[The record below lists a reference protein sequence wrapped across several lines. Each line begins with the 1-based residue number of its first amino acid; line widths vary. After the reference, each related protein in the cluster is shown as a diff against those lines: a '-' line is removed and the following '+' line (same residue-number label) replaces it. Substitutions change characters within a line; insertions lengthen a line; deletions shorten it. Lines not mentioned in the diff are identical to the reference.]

1 MAVTEETE
9 AGRSG
14 LSALQIY
21 VALLGLAL
29 VAILIATW
37 AQGPGTGTSV
47 IEWVTFTALFAVCE
61 FIDIFFHHERGRL
74 SQTPNVSVLIPMLV
88 SLSLAEVVWAVTVA
102 VAVVSA
108 IHWREGVL
116 KFVFNVAQYACA
128 AAVAAVISGVIGT
141 GGSFDIRDAVAAAVA
156 VTVFE
161 ALTHSFVAGA
171 ISLAEGR
178 SFVGLL
184 QTVIPMALPYLAG
197 NTLVG
202 LVLAAAYDGAA
213 WTLALFPLML
223 LVVSMTSRAVLR
235 QSTERERLE
244 HLHSATRT
252 LAAGWNLD
260 TALAG
265 FLRGVIEITSAA
277 EAHVLVKTNKGLMW
291 SGVRGDRDIARMESL
306 HQGGLCDVLNVVAK
320 ARSSIVID
328 EDDTGKNKS
337 LPAKVGVRSLVAA
350 PLLEDENVVG
360 CLIVCDRIGADEFG
374 APDAQ
379 FLEALADE
387 LVITL
392 DSYRL
397 FAEVAEERERFRRIF
412 DGSKEG
418 ICLVGT
424 DGVVR
429 AWNPALSRI
438 SGYNERETVGRVFWD
453 VVALRNEDQA
463 TLKGV
468 ESIRGLAN
476 REVELVRRDGTSRWI
491 ALSPGPLQSGEEA
504 GWVVIVRDIT
514 AEHEVEMAKSDF
526 LSTVSHEFRTPLTGI
541 KGALDVLHS
550 QAALPQGTDRIIG
563 VARWGTQRLERLIM
577 SLLAVSEMETEKIPV
592 KTEEFELEDLVHE
605 RIESVLGDHSDVEVE
620 VHDDEV
626 IVRGDRQRLTQAID
640 HLFDNAKKF
649 GGATGRISIELAK
662 ADGHAQVSISDDG
675 PGIPKEDQERIFDR
689 FVRLGDLMTRTSEG
703 AGVGLFI
710 AKRSIEAMGGS
721 IWVESEPG
729 QGATFRATLPLAA
742 IDLTEDS
749 EDTRLGRASSR

>member
-1 MAVTEETE
+1 MAVSEETT
-9 AGRSG
+9 GRHG
-14 LSALQIY
+14 LTALEVY
-21 VALLGLAL
+21 VAVLGLAMVAVL
-29 VAILIATW
+29 VA
-37 AQGPGTGTSV
+37 TGFLVEGFGKS
-47 IEWVTFTALFAVCE
+47 IFQWVAFTVLFAISESV
-61 FIDIFFHHERGRL
+61 DTFFHHERGRQSL
-74 SQTPNVSVLIPMLV
+74 NPSVSVLLPMIV
-88 SLSLAEVVWAVTVA
+88 SLSLPELVWGVAIA

-108 IHWREGVL
+108 MHWREGAL
-116 KFVFNVAQYACA
+116 KFVFNVSQYACA
-128 AAVAAVISGVIGT
+128 TAVAGGIWQVLGSSGAFGIRDAAVAAL
-141 GGSFDIRDAVAAAVA
+141 AVLA
-156 VTVFE
+156 FE
-161 ALTHSFVAGA
+161 GLTHLFVARA
-171 ISLAEGR
+171 ISFAEER
-178 SFVGLL
+178 SFSELL
-184 QTVIPMALPYLAG
+184 RTITPMALPYFAG
-197 NTLVG
+197 NILIG
-202 LVLAAAYDGAA
+202 LVLAAAYEGAR
-213 WTLALFPLML
+213 WTLALFPLLL
-223 LVVSMTSRAVLR
+223 LVVYMSSRAVLR
-235 QSTERERLE
+235 QSRETERLE
-244 HLHSATRT
+244 HLHAATRT
-252 LAAGWNLD
+252 LAAGWNLE

-265 FLRGVIEITSAA
+265 FLRGVIEIVSAA
-277 EAHVLVKTNKGLMW
+277 EAHVLVKTNKGLVW
-291 SGVRGDRDIARMESL
+291 SGVRGDRDIARMQPL
-306 HQGGLCDVLNVVAK
+306 QGGGLCDVLDVVA
-320 ARSSIVID
+320 RGSVVIG
-328 EDDTGKNKS
+328 EDDTGRDS
-337 LPAKVGVRSLVAA
+337 ALPATIGVRSLVAA
-350 PLLEDENVVG
+350 PLLEDEDLVG
-360 CLIVCDRIGADEFG
+360 CLLVGDRMGADAFG
-374 APDAQ
+374 PSDAQ

-429 AWNPALSRI
+429 AWNPALARI
-438 SGYNERETVGRVFWD
+438 SGYDERETVGRVFWD
-453 VVALRNEDQA
+453 VVVLRDHDQA
-463 TLKGV
+463 TLEGV
-468 ESIRGLAN
+468 DSIRSLAN

-491 ALSPGPLQSGEEA
+491 ALSPGPLQSGQEA

-592 KTEEFELEDLVHE
+592 KTEDFELEDLIHE
-605 RIESVLGDHSDVEVE
+605 RIESVLGDHSDVDVE
-620 VHDDEV
+620 VYDDDV
-626 IVRGDRQRLTQAID
+626 VVCGDRQRLTQAID

-649 GGATGRISIELAK
+649 GGASGRISIELGK
-662 ADGHAQVSISDDG
+662 ADGHAQMSISDDG

-729 QGATFRATLPLAA
+729 RGATFRATLPLAA
-742 IDLTEDS
+742 IDLTEEGEDS
-749 EDTRLGRASSR
+749 RLGRAPSR

>member
-1 MAVTEETE
+1 MAVSEETS
-9 AGRSG
+9 GRGG
-14 LSALQIY
+14 LNALEIY
-21 VALLGLAL
+21 VAVLGLAL
-29 VAILIATW
+29 FAILVATGFL
-37 AQGPGTGTSV
+37 AEGFGTS
-47 IEWVTFTALFAVCE
+47 ILQWIAFTALFAISESV
-61 FIDIFFHHERGRL
+61 DTFFHHERGRQSL
-74 SQTPNVSVLIPMLV
+74 NPSVSVLLPMIV
-88 SLSLAEVVWAVTVA
+88 SLSLPEVVWGVAIA

-108 IHWREGVL
+108 MHWREGAL
-116 KFVFNVAQYACA
+116 KFVFNVSQYVCATAIA
-128 AAVAAVISGVIGT
+128 AAIWQAF
-141 GGSFDIRDAVAAAVA
+141 GSPGAFGIRDAVVAAIAVL
-156 VTVFE
+156 VFE
-161 ALTHSFVAGA
+161 GLTHLFVARA
-171 ISLAEGR
+171 ISFAEER
-178 SFVGLL
+178 SFAELL
-184 QTVIPMALPYLAG
+184 RTITPMALPYFGG
-197 NTLVG
+197 NILIG
-202 LVLAAAYDGAA
+202 LVLAAAYEGAR
-213 WTLALFPLML
+213 WTLALFPLLL
-223 LVVSMTSRAVLR
+223 LVVYMSSRAVLR
-235 QSTERERLE
+235 QSRETERLE
-244 HLHSATRT
+244 HLHAATRT
-252 LAAGWNLD
+252 LAAGWNLE

-265 FLRGVIEITSAA
+265 FLRGVIEIVSAA
-277 EAHVLVKTNKGLMW
+277 EAHVLVKTNKGLVW
-291 SGVRGDRDIARMESL
+291 SGVRGDRDIARMQPL
-306 HQGGLCDVLNVVAK
+306 QGGGLCDVLNVVA
-320 ARSSIVID
+320 RDRNSIVIS
-328 EDDTGKNKS
+328 EDDTRKNRT

-350 PLLEDENVVG
+350 PLLEDEELVG

-374 APDAQ
+374 AQDAQ

-429 AWNPALSRI
+429 AWNPALARI
-438 SGYNERETVGRVFWD
+438 SGYDERETVGRVFWD
-453 VVALRNEDQA
+453 VVVLRNEDQA
-463 TLKGV
+463 ALEGV
-468 ESIRGLAN
+468 DSIRSLAN

-491 ALSPGPLQSGEEA
+491 SLSPGPLQSGEEA

-592 KTEEFELEDLVHE
+592 KTEEFELEDLIHE

-649 GGATGRISIELAK
+649 GGATGRIAIELAK

-675 PGIPKEDQERIFDR
+675 PGIPKEDHERIFDR

-721 IWVESEPG
+721 LWVESEPR

-742 IDLTEDS
+742 IDLTADDE
-749 EDTRLGRASSR
+749 EPRAGRASFR